1 MWSGT
6 LRKIL
11 LWIPAIFVLCL
22 VSFLLLQ
29 LIPGDPVL
37 ARLQESGV
45 HVRTSESVYE
55 SEQYRTMRHELGL
68 DLPVFYWT
76 FQPVPSRIHCVTSR
90 TRNTGKCW
98 KNGASEPETLN
109 WCSTGT
115 G

>member
-68 DLPVFYWT
+68 DLPVF
-76 FQPVPSRIHCVTSR
+76 
-90 TRNTGKCW
+90 
-98 KNGASEPETLN
+98 
-109 WCSTGT
+109 
-115 G
+115 